1 MGFQDDVNDL
11 KSVSFD
17 LLYSQVSSLVSSYN
31 ELNFSGEKSEAF
43 KSSLALLQDTIGS
56 MRNLIKNVE
65 DFEQLNNNYAD
76 STEYD
81 NSNDDLADFISNSE
95 SASVNNDNFSTGL
108 IFNDVSKDVEREE
121 VVPIGNDSNVN
132 LVDNNSLI
140 SNVGNVDN
148 NTESVA
154 LVEDN
159 SNGMANDDSTVVND
173 ADNNISTG
181 VVAFN
186 TNSEVVKVAESL
198 SRFYKNGDRPVKAII
213 VNDSQYNKLLASNRE
228 QASLLDFGVND
239 SSSNVVSIESMIEK
253 ATDLYNRGEKE
264 AAEKLYDQ
272 INNMLLVKKSA

>member
-43 KSSLALLQDTIGS
+43 KSSLALLHNTIGS

-65 DFEQLNNNYAD
+65 DFEQLNNNYTD
-76 STEYD
+76 STKFD

-132 LVDNNSLI
+132 LADNNSLI

-159 SNGMANDDSTVVND
+159 SNSMANDDSTVVSVDENSITD
-173 ADNNISTG
+173 SS
-181 VVAFN
+181 
-186 TNSEVVKVAESL
+186 NSEVNVRAIDVL
-198 SRFYKNGDRPVKAII
+198 SKFYKNSDKPVKAII

-253 ATDLYNRGEKE
+253 ATNLYNRGEKE

>member
-43 KSSLALLQDTIGS
+43 KSSLALLHNTIGS

-65 DFEQLNNNYAD
+65 DFEQLNNNYTD
-76 STEYD
+76 STKFD

-121 VVPIGNDSNVN
+121 VVPIDNDSNVN

-159 SNGMANDDSTVVND
+159 SNSMANDDSTVVSVDENSITD
-173 ADNNISTG
+173 SS
-181 VVAFN
+181 
-186 TNSEVVKVAESL
+186 NSEVNVRAIAVL
-198 SRFYKNGDRPVKAII
+198 SKFYKNSDKPVKAII

-253 ATDLYNRGEKE
+253 ATNLYNRGEKE